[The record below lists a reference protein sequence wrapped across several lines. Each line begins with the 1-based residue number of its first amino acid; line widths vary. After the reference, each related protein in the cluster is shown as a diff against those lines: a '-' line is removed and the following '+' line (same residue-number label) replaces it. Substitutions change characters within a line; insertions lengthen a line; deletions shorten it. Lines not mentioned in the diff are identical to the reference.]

1 MEYWEEELRITP
13 PLQYSNTPFFRN
25 LRLGMATDAE
35 SHGWEM
41 IYLTDGHPIPGFGDA
56 VREAFSPTGILAKSR
71 DFEYRPQQQELAV
84 AVAQALLESRPLV
97 AEAGTG
103 VGKSLA
109 YLLPAA
115 RFALETNRKGVISTH
130 TINLQEQLVRKD
142 IPIVRKLVGDELPA
156 VLLKGRQNYLCPE
169 RLRRALEQS
178 GDLFTG
184 PENDELEVIRKWAER
199 TRDGTL
205 SDLDFQPQMK
215 VWLQVCSES
224 HLCTARHCG
233 PRGNCF
239 FQEARKAAADA
250 RLVVVNHTLFFAL
263 LNNDLEDDNPEP
275 KKIKGFLFPNDF
287 AILDEA
293 HTIEQVAAVQL
304 GLRVSQAGL
313 RFDLQRLYHPRTR
326 KGLLKTF
333 RKSSAIKAVED
344 TLAAADEFFQM
355 VGETARFGEFSRE
368 FRVRQPEAV
377 PNSLAAP
384 LRNLWQEIDTLADDL
399 EGESATRLELQDAS
413 RRLRDTH
420 GAVTEFLNQSADDS
434 VYWIER
440 GGRDET
446 QFSLHAAPVNVAN
459 RLRPL
464 LFAGTKSLVLTSA
477 TLGVGDPQLG
487 YFRSRVG
494 AENARALSIGSPFD
508 YQKQMRIRIYKSV
521 PDPGTPKYVESLAE
535 GIRQAVAES
544 SGRAFV
550 LFTSYRTMRDCAQ
563 RLDSFFRGMGWRVL
577 LQGEGMPRHRMIEE
591 FRKDVHSVLFGT
603 DSFWAGVDV
612 PGEALSNVVV
622 TRLPFAVPDHPLT
635 ASRLEAIQ
643 AAGGNPFM
651 DYSVP
656 EAILKLRQG
665 VGRLIRTTRDHG
677 LVCILDNRI
686 LTKRY
691 GKAFLNALPDAPVD
705 VIA

>member
-1 MEYWEEELRITP
+1 M
-13 PLQYSNTPFFRN
+13 
-25 LRLGMATDAE
+25 
-35 SHGWEM
+35 
-41 IYLTDGHPIPGFGDA
+41 PGFSDA
-56 VREAFSPTGILAKSR
+56 VREAFSPKGILAKSR

-84 AVAQALLESRPLV
+84 AVAEALMKSAPLV

-115 RFALETNRKGVISTH
+115 RFALETGRKGVISTH

-156 VLLKGRQNYLCPE
+156 VLLKGRQNYLCPL

-184 PENDELEVIRKWAER
+184 SENDELEAIRKWAEA

-215 VWLQVCSES
+215 VWLQVCSEA
-224 HLCTARHCG
+224 HLCTARNCG

-250 RLVVVNHTLFFAL
+250 KLVVVNHTLFFAL
-263 LNNDLEDDNPEP
+263 LNTEMEEADEETR
-275 KKIKGFLFPNDF
+275 KMKGFLFPNDF

-313 RFDLQRLYHPRTR
+313 RFDLQRLYHPKTK
-326 KGLLKTF
+326 KGLLKSF
-333 RKSSAIKAVED
+333 RKASAMVAVED
-344 TLAAADEFFQM
+344 ALAAADRFFHQ
-355 VGETARFGEFSRE
+355 VGDVAKFGNYSKEC
-368 FRVRQPEAV
+368 RVREPEVV
-377 PNSLAAP
+377 PNTIAEP
-384 LRNLWQEIDTLADDL
+384 LRRLWQEIDALAADV
-399 EGESATRLELQDAS
+399 EGETTRSELQDAS
-413 RRLRDTH
+413 RRLREAH
-420 GAVTEFLNQSADDS
+420 GSVATFLDQAAEDS
-434 VYWIER
+434 VYWVER

-446 QFSLHAAPVNVAN
+446 QYSLHAAPVNVAD

-464 LFAGTKSLVLTSA
+464 LFGAGKSLVMTSA
-477 TLGVGDPQLG
+477 TLGVGDPKLG
-487 YFRSRVG
+487 YFRGRVG
-494 AENARALSIGSPFD
+494 AEKARALCIGSPFD
-508 YQKQMRIRIYKSV
+508 YQRQMRIRIYKSV
-521 PDPGTPKYVESLAE
+521 PDPGTPKYDEMLAE
-535 GIRQAVAES
+535 GIRLSVLES
-544 SGRAFV
+544 GGRAFV
-550 LFTSYRTMRDCAQ
+550 LFTSYRTMRDAAQ
-563 RLDSFFRGMGWRVL
+563 RLESFFKKQGWRVL
-577 LQGEGMPRHRMIEE
+577 MQGEGMPRHKMIEE

-603 DSFWAGVDV
+603 DSFWTGVDV
-612 PGEALSNVVV
+612 PGEALSNVIV

-635 ASRLEAIQ
+635 ASRLEAIE

-656 EAILKLRQG
+656 EAILKMRQG
-665 VGRLIRTTRDHG
+665 VGRLIRTERDKG

-691 GKAFLNALPDAPVD
+691 GKAFLNALPDAPVE
-705 VIA
+705 VIG

>member
-1 MEYWEEELRITP
+1 MLWG
-13 PLQYSNTPFFRN
+13 Q
-25 LRLGMATDAE
+25 AE
-35 SHGWEM
+35 VVAWQAGDCRMRWVPM
-41 IYLTDGHPIPGFGDA
+41 IALTDGQPMPGFCDA
-56 VREAFSPTGILAKSR
+56 VREAFSRRGILAKSR

-84 AVAQALLESRPLV
+84 AVAVALMESQPLV

-115 RFALETNRKGVISTH
+115 RFALETGRKGVISTH

-156 VLLKGRQNYLCPE
+156 VLLKGRQNYLCPQ
-169 RLRRALEQS
+169 RLRRALEQTA
-178 GDLFTG
+178 DLFTG
-184 PENDELEVIRKWAER
+184 TENDELEVIRRWAQT

-215 VWLQVCSES
+215 VWLQVCSEA
-224 HLCTARHCG
+224 HLCTTRHCG

-263 LNNDLEDDNPEP
+263 LNTELDGGDEELN
-275 KKIKGFLFPNDF
+275 KTKGFLFPNDF
-287 AILDEA
+287 AVLDEA

-313 RFDLQRLYHPRTR
+313 RFDLQRLHHPRTH
-326 KGLLKTF
+326 KGLLKAF
-333 RKSSAIKAVED
+333 RKASATLAVEEA
-344 TLAAADEFFQM
+344 LAAAERFFQQ
-355 VGETARFGEFSRE
+355 VGEVAAFGNFSKE
-368 FRVRQPEAV
+368 CRVRTPEVV
-377 PNSLAAP
+377 PNTLAEP
-384 LRNLWQEIDTLADDL
+384 LRRLWQEIDALAADVD
-399 EGESATRLELQDAS
+399 GEAARSELQDAS
-413 RRLRDTH
+413 RRLREAH
-420 GAVTEFLNQSADDS
+420 GAVAVFLDQATEDS
-434 VYWIER
+434 VYWVER

-446 QFSLHAAPVNVAN
+446 QYSLHAAPVNVAD

-464 LFAGTKSLVLTSA
+464 LFGAGKGLVLTSA

-487 YFRSRVG
+487 YFRGRVG
-494 AENARALSIGSPFD
+494 AENARALCIGSPFD

-521 PDPGTPKYVESLAE
+521 PDPGTPRYDELLAE

-544 SGRAFV
+544 GGRAFV
-550 LFTSYRTMRDCAQ
+550 LFTSYRTMRDSAK
-563 RLDSFFRGMGWRVL
+563 RLEEFFRAQGWRVL
-577 LQGEGMPRHRMIEE
+577 MQGEGMPRHKMLEE
-591 FRKDVHSVLFGT
+591 FRNDVHSVLFGT
-603 DSFWAGVDV
+603 DSFWTGVDV

-635 ASRLEAIQ
+635 ASRLEAIE

-656 EAILKLRQG
+656 EAILKMRQG
-665 VGRLIRTTRDHG
+665 VGRLIRTGSDRG

-691 GKAFLNALPDAPVD
+691 GKSFLNALPDAPVE
-705 VIA
+705 VIG

>member
-1 MEYWEEELRITP
+1 MGAI
-13 PLQYSNTPFFRN
+13 
-25 LRLGMATDAE
+25 AE
-35 SHGWEM
+35 CDGREM
-41 IYLTDGHPIPGFGDA
+41 ISLTDGNAMPGFCDA
-56 VREAFSPTGILAKSR
+56 VRGAFSPTGILAKSR

-84 AVAQALLESRPLV
+84 AVAEALLESRPLV

-115 RFALETNRKGVISTH
+115 RFALETGRKGVISTH

-142 IPIVRKLVGDELPA
+142 IPIVRKLVDDELPA
-156 VLLKGRQNYLCPE
+156 VLLKGRQTYLCPE

-184 PENDELEVIRKWAER
+184 SENDELEVIRKWAER

-215 VWLQVCSES
+215 VWLQVCSEA

-263 LNNDLEDDNPEP
+263 LNTELEDDNPEA

-304 GLRVSQAGL
+304 GLRLSQAGL

-326 KGLLKTF
+326 KGLLKSF
-333 RKSSAIKAVED
+333 HKASSMQAVED
-344 TLAAADEFFQM
+344 ALAAAEKFFQQ
-355 VGETARFGEFSRE
+355 VGETARFGNFSKE
-368 FRVRQPEAV
+368 FRVREPEVV
-377 PNSLAAP
+377 PNSLALP
-384 LRNLWQEIDTLADDL
+384 LRNLWQELDALAADL

-413 RRLRDTH
+413 RRLREAH
-420 GAVTEFLNQSADDS
+420 GSVAEFLDQTADGS

-440 GGRDET
+440 GGREET
-446 QFSLHAAPVNVAN
+446 QYSLHAAPVNVAD

-464 LFAGTKSLVLTSA
+464 LFSGGKGLVLTSA
-477 TLGVGDPQLG
+477 TLGVGDPKLG

-494 AENARALSIGSPFD
+494 AEDVHALSIGSPFD

-521 PDPGTPKYVESLAE
+521 PDPGTPKYDELLAE

-550 LFTSYRTMRDCAQ
+550 LFTSYRTMRDAAQ
-563 RLDSFFRGMGWRVL
+563 RLEAFFRTKGWRVL
-577 LQGEGMPRHRMIEE
+577 MQGEGMPRHRMIEE

-635 ASRLEAIQ
+635 ASRLEAIE

-665 VGRLIRTTRDHG
+665 VGRLIRTSRDHG

-705 VIA
+705 IVG